1 MGMREY
7 PEVPIVGVGAFVLE
21 DDRVLLVRRGRPP
34 ARGKWSVPGGRVRLG
49 ESVEAALLREV
60 REECGVAIQL
70 KGLVGV
76 VERIIPDPAGRVRY
90 HYVLIDYLAAP
101 LAGEARAGSDAEA
114 VRWVP
119 VGEVGRLELTEG
131 LEAMLE
137 KALALEASLSG
148 QGSGPGPR
156 ADSNG
161 G

>member
-7 PEVPIVGVGAFVLE
+7 PETPIVGVGAFVLQ
-21 DDRVLLVRRGRPP
+21 DDRVLLVRRGRSP

-60 REECGVAIQL
+60 QEECGLAIQL

-76 VERIIPDPAGRVRY
+76 VDRIIPDPAGRVQY

-119 VGEVGRLELTEG
+119 VEEVGHLELTEG

-148 QGSGPGPR
+148 QGSGPGSR